1 MFLLLTLN
9 EFHSVLRF
17 SIFDFEQGNAGWPL
31 KDFLIS
37 NLLKKEQIEKFI
49 DFCYIKF
56 NLPAQKYRFS
66 LKIYLVNVEKS
77 ALLRIYSILLK
88 KA

>member
-1 MFLLLTLN
+1 M
-9 EFHSVLRF
+9 
-17 SIFDFEQGNAGWPL
+17 
-31 KDFLIS
+31 
-37 NLLKKEQIEKFI
+37 

-56 NLPAQKYRFS
+56 NLLAQKYRFT

-77 ALLRIYSILLK
+77 ALLRIYSVLLK